1 MAGFIGKGRILMGNF
16 DADPSKRKFYPVG
29 NAEELKIS
37 VSTEEKT
44 LKNYLDCSGGDLE
57 TMTRVDKVT
66 VSMSLTDFT
75 PMNLEAATYGITSTT
90 AAGTVTDEVVSC
102 FQGYFTPTEHM
113 INLTVAPVVKKGAIT
128 LVDGTDYRV
137 THGGIEILK
146 GSEDVPAAWTDLTIS
161 YTKIGGTVLE
171 ALISSGKEIS
181 LVFEGF
187 NTAAANGCAKGVA
200 KLYRLKLSPLKDL
213 SFIGDDFTKLQLEG
227 NLLPDAAVT
236 TAGLSKFFNWTMEA

>member
-16 DADPSKRKFYPVG
+16 DTDPSKRKFYPVG

-44 LKNYLDCSGGDLE
+44 LKNYLDCAGGDLE
-57 TMTRVDKVT
+57 TMSRVDKVT

-75 PMNLEAATYGITSTT
+75 PLNLEAATYGITSVT
-90 AAGTVTDEVVSC
+90 AAGTVSDEAISC
-102 FQGYFTPTEHM
+102 FQGYFTSTDNM
-113 INLTVAPVVKKGAIT
+113 INLSVAPVVKKGTTT

-146 GSEDVPAAWTDLTIS
+146 TSVTVPAAWTDLTIS
-161 YTKIGGTVLE
+161 YTKMGGTVLE
-171 ALISSGKEIS
+171 ALISSGKEVSMI
-181 LVFEGF
+181 FEGF
-187 NTAAANGCAKGVA
+187 NTASANGCAKGVA

-213 SFIGDDFTKLQLEG
+213 SLIGDDFAKLQLEA
-227 NLLPDAAVT
+227 NLLPDAGVT
-236 TAGLSKFFNWTMEA
+236 TAGLSKFFSWTME